1 MMGNIAVFGETGLV
15 SLRRKSGVLPFRI
28 AGRKQSGKYVFESI
42 SLSRDD
48 EDLVVVHAIATE
60 PSTQNITD
68 LCRDVILE
76 RMYLGPS
83 SAISFA
89 NAACRKQLRDGG
101 DPTDACVSAVAIK
114 RAHRGARVAAVGSL
128 LCYAIED
135 FSFRALALPQ
145 ITSSGLL
152 FNYLSSPHY
161 QAVPEERLPW
171 SDEVASSGFAIANR
185 DISSC
190 VSPEEIG
197 PLFADANHPGTALDA
212 LEGLCRRRCP
222 NCTPLMAIG
231 EIEPIPRDR

>member
-1 MMGNIAVFGETGLV
+1 MIGNVAAFGESGLV
-15 SLRRKSGVLPFRI
+15 SLRRQSGVLPFRI
-28 AGRKQSGKYVFESI
+28 AGRERSDKYVFESI
-42 SLSRDD
+42 SLSSDN
-48 EDLVVVHAIATE
+48 ESLVVVHAIATE
-60 PSTQNITD
+60 PSTQDITD
-68 LCRDVILE
+68 LCRDAILAA
-76 RMYLGPS
+76 MPSGPS

-89 NAACRKQLRDGG
+89 SAAYRNRLRDGG
-101 DPTDACVSAVAIK
+101 HPTDAGVSAVAIK
-114 RAHRGARVAAVGSL
+114 RAHRGTRVAAVGSL

-152 FNYLSSPHY
+152 FNYLNSPHY

-171 SDEVASSGFAIANR
+171 SDEVASSSFAIANR